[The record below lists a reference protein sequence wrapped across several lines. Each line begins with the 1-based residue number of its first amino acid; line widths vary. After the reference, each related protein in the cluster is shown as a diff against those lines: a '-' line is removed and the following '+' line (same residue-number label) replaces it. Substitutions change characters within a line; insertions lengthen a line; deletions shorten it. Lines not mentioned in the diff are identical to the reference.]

1 VNATLDIATDTRHLN
16 RELVDTI
23 DSRLGRIIAIV
34 ADGVSDQATLTV
46 QFKTGLDKSGHQVV
60 DVTLTDGSK
69 SLKGR
74 WQPGTGQLRLLAE
87 E

>member
-1 VNATLDIATDTRHLN
+1 
-16 RELVDTI
+16 
-23 DSRLGRIIAIV
+23 
-34 ADGVSDQATLTV
+34 VSDQATLTV